1 MTFKEF
7 LRWFVVLP
15 ASVIAA
21 VLVLFPFH
29 WILVMK
35 FGSDSGWVQ
44 FLEQLIAPFLSAWA
58 FVATGSSIAPKHK
71 LKTSYLLTALW
82 ISLTIGIAIYVLG
95 NDIGRPRYF
104 GMSSIF
110 GVLGSIVGSW
120 RLMEQLSMN

>member
-1 MTFKEF
+1 MSFNQV

-35 FGSDSGWVQ
+35 FGSDSSWVQ

-58 FVATGSSIAPKHK
+58 FVAVGSGVAPKHK

-82 ISLTIGIAIYVLG
+82 IFFTIGILIYIMG

-120 RLMEQLSMN
+120 RLKDQLSMN